1 MSADESVLIRD
12 VSESLRKL
20 ISENI
25 AELNQ
30 KVTLESPAEIDIQPS
45 SEDKLSLFLYQ
56 ILENPDLKNQ
66 YSQQMQAS
74 MDRRNVNMNYP
85 PLALDLFYLLTLFFR
100 DKDKEQIALTKLVRL
115 LYDNATL
122 SGTALG
128 NNLLLSGNSELRI
141 ELITRPMEQINQLW
155 SLFQGKPYRLSLSY
169 VVTPL
174 RIPSTRDLGQQR
186 VISKHTD
193 YYYWRKEF

>member
-56 ILENPDLKNQ
+56 IVENPDLKNQ
-66 YSQQMQAS
+66 YNQQMQAS
-74 MDRRNVNMNYP
+74 MDRRNVTMHYP
-85 PLALDLFYLLTLFFR
+85 PLALDLFYLLTPFFR
-100 DKDKEQIALTKLVRL
+100 DKDKEQIT
-115 LYDNATL
+115 
-122 SGTALG
+122 
-128 NNLLLSGNSELRI
+128 
-141 ELITRPMEQINQLW
+141 QLW
-155 SLFQGKPYRLSLSY
+155 SLFQGQPYRLSLSY

-174 RIPSTRDLGQQR
+174 RIPSRRDLGQQR
-186 VISKHTD
+186 AISKQTD
-193 YYYWRKEF
+193 YYYWR